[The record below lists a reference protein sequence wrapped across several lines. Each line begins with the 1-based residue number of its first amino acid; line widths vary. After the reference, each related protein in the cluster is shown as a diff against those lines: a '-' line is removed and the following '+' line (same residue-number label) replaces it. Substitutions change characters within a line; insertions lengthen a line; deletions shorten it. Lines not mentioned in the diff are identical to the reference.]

1 MTAIL
6 LVTAI
11 RFLVPFSI
19 LRWPLWGALASVAA
33 DAADIVLVEAL
44 GAEFGSAARYQIFDK
59 FFDIY
64 YLSFEVYVSLRW
76 QDILA
81 RRASVLL
88 FLWRLAGFIAF
99 ELTRIRQVIFFA
111 PNIFENF
118 YLLVAGARQF
128 FPNFRLDTSRKAV
141 VFLLIAAIP
150 KIAQEYV
157 MHFLEFPTWSFIK
170 HAVLRWR

>member
-1 MTAIL
+1 MTAIF

-19 LRWPLWGALASVAA
+19 LRWPFWGALASIAA

-44 GAEFGSAARYQIFDK
+44 GAEFGSAARYQVFDK

-64 YLSFEVYVSLRW
+64 YLSFEAYVSLRW
-76 QDILA
+76 QDTLA
-81 RRASVLL
+81 RRTSMVL
-88 FLWRLAGFIAF
+88 FAWRLAGFAAF

-128 FPNFRLDTSRKAV
+128 FPSFRLDNPKKLTA
-141 VFLLIAAIP
+141 FLLVAAIP
-150 KIAQEYV
+150 KIAQEYI
-157 MHFLEFPTWSFIK
+157 MHFLEFPTWAFIK
-170 HAVLRWR
+170 HNVLRWR